1 MSVDYSK
8 IGEIMKIEYRPIGV
22 VHSPFTELKG
32 MPIQPSRSES
42 SSGTVEIYNEFQEG
56 LKDLEG
62 FSHIILLYHFH
73 MVTDHRLQV
82 VPFLDTEPRGLFAT
96 RAPMRPNP
104 IGLSVVRLENIQ
116 GGVLSVLDLDIL
128 DKTPVLDIKPYVTE
142 FDERTT
148 VRLGWLE
155 SALKQEQKTV
165 SDNRFK

>member
-1 MSVDYSK
+1 
-8 IGEIMKIEYRPIGV
+8 MKIEYYSIGV
-22 VHSPFTELKG
+22 VHSPFKELKD
-32 MPIQPSRSES
+32 MPIQPSRSEGVT
-42 SSGTVEIYNEFQEG
+42 GTVEIFDEFQEG
-56 LKDLEG
+56 LNDLEG

-82 VPFLDTEPRGLFAT
+82 VPFLDTVPRGLFAT
-96 RAPMRPNP
+96 RAPVRPNP
-104 IGLSVVRLENIQ
+104 IGLSVIRLENIQ

-142 FDERTT
+142 FDDRTT

-155 SALKQEQKTV
+155 NALRQEGKSL